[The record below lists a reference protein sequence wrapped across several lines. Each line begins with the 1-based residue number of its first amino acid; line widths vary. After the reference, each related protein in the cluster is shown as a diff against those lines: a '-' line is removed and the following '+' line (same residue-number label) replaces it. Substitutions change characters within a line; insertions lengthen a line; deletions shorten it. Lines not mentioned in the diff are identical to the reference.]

1 MKHLKLF
8 EELINEIGDA
18 GAKPYK
24 WKWMDPRYDTYSIFT
39 TDSGLEYQV
48 MTSLDDSYNEFNDG
62 ETLTVEYGV
71 EVITKQGNKSIDYE
85 LVTNRGELFRIMAT
99 IVDIVKTFM
108 KKNSGVEYIEFEGS
122 KNKAGDQRR
131 NKLYMQ
137 YIKKHLKPKSIEDDG
152 TLIKIEL

>member
-1 MKHLKLF
+1 MKHVKLF

-24 WKWMDPRYDTYSIFT
+24 WRRMDRRYDTYYIFT

-48 MTSLDDSYNEFNDG
+48 MTELGSGD
-62 ETLTVEYGV
+62 TLTVEYGV

-152 TLIKIEL
+152 TLITIEL

>member
-24 WKWMDPRYDTYSIFT
+24 WRRMDRRYDTYYIFT

-48 MTSLDDSYNEFNDG
+48 MTELGSGD
-62 ETLTVEYGV
+62 TLTVEYGV
-71 EVITKQGNKSIDYE
+71 EVITKQGNKSVDYE

-99 IVDIVKTFM
+99 VVDIVQEFM
-108 KKNSGVEYIEFEGS
+108 KKNPEVKYIEFEGS

-131 NKLYMQ
+131 NKLYMA

-152 TLIKIEL
+152 TLITVEL

>member
-1 MKHLKLF
+1 MKHVKLF

-24 WKWMDPRYDTYSIFT
+24 WRRMDRRYDTYYIFT

-48 MTSLDDSYNEFNDG
+48 MTELGSGD
-62 ETLTVEYGV
+62 TLTVEYGV

-99 IVDIVKTFM
+99 VVDIVQEFM
-108 KKNSGVEYIEFEGS
+108 KKNPEVKYIEFEGS

-152 TLIKIEL
+152 TLITIEL

>member
-24 WKWMDPRYDTYSIFT
+24 WRRMDRRYDTYYIFT

-48 MTSLDDSYNEFNDG
+48 MTELGSG

-71 EVITKQGNKSIDYE
+71 EVTTKQGNKSIDYE

-99 IVDIVKTFM
+99 VVDIVQEFM
-108 KKNSGVEYIEFEGS
+108 KKNPEVKYIEFEGS

-137 YIKKHLKPKSIEDDG
+137 YVKKHLKPKSIEDDG
-152 TLIKIEL
+152 NSIIVEL

>member
-24 WKWMDPRYDTYSIFT
+24 WRRMDRRYDTYYIFT

-48 MTSLDDSYNEFNDG
+48 MTELGSGD
-62 ETLTVEYGV
+62 TLTVEYGV

-99 IVDIVKTFM
+99 VVDVVQEFM
-108 KKNSGVEYIEFEGS
+108 KKHPEVKYIEFEGS

-131 NKLYMQ
+131 NKLYMA

>member
-24 WKWMDPRYDTYSIFT
+24 WRRMDRRYDTYYIFT

-48 MTSLDDSYNEFNDG
+48 MTEFGSG
-62 ETLTVEYGV
+62 EDRNTLLIEYGV
-71 EVITKQGNKSIDYE
+71 EVITKQGNKSVDYE
-85 LVTNRGELFRIMAT
+85 LVTNRGEMFRIMST
-99 IVDIVKTFM
+99 IVDIVQEFM
-108 KKNSGVEYIEFEGS
+108 KKHPEIERIEFEGS

-137 YIKKHLKPKSIEDDG
+137 YVKKHLKPKSIEDDG
-152 TLIKIEL
+152 NSIIVEL

>member
-18 GAKPYK
+18 SAKPYK
-24 WKWMDPRYDTYSIFT
+24 WKWMDPRYDSYSLFT

-48 MTSLDDSYNEFNDG
+48 MTSLDALNADG
-62 ETLTVEYGV
+62 EILSVEYGV
-71 EVITKQGNKSIDYE
+71 KFVTKKGSKSIDYK
-85 LVTNRGELFRIMAT
+85 LITNRGELFRVMAT
-99 IVDIVKTFM
+99 VVDIIQEFI
-108 KKNSGVEYIEFEGS
+108 KKNPGVEYIEFEGS
-122 KNKAGDQRR
+122 KNKDGDQRR

-152 TLIKIEL
+152 ATIRVEL

>member
-18 GAKPYK
+18 SAKPYK
-24 WKWMDPRYDTYSIFT
+24 WRRLDRRYDTYYIFT

-48 MTSLDDSYNEFNDG
+48 MTELGSGD
-62 ETLTVEYGV
+62 TLTVEYGV

-99 IVDIVKTFM
+99 VVDIVQEFI
-108 KKNSGVEYIEFEGS
+108 KKNPEVKYIEFEGS

-152 TLIKIEL
+152 TLITIEL